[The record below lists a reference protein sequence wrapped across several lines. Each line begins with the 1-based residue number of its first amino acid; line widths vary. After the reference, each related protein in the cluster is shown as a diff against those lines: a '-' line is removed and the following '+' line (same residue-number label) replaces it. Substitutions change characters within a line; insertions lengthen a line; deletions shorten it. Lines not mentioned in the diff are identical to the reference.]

1 MMIYGDYNVICDSN
15 DCHNY
20 KKLEQ
25 TTITL
30 KMPDAF
36 QNFQLNWIHMKVKLF
51 SKYLF
56 WYHGNN
62 KKIIKKT

>member
-1 MMIYGDYNVICDSN
+1 MLYVICDSN

-25 TTITL
+25 TIFTL

-36 QNFQLNWIHMKVKLF
+36 QNFQLN
-51 SKYLF
+51 
-56 WYHGNN
+56 
-62 KKIIKKT
+62 